1 MSPHMCCSA
10 ALYDL
15 TVITGHFETVRYTVA
30 SVSKDKRILALIL
43 AYCFSSF
50 VEGATGFST
59 PVALAGALLVGVG
72 VPPLQAAAAALM
84 GNTVAVTFGGVGIA
98 VTTLGSVTRLDPEIL
113 GVAITRLIIP
123 ITIIMPFMVV
133 SCVTDSWWEV
143 LAVWPAC
150 LLAGVTHICGMLVI
164 AQYLGVQ
171 TVSILGE
178 CHAPGLPAGQ
188 RSSDCADDGNPAAS
202 VGCRITCICA
212 ALHG

>member
-1 MSPHMCCSA
+1 MPAGMAFLSALNGMLFAIWPVCLILFAAIGTYGAASSSFARSRDPAMPETLTTCLGVLPRLADA

-30 SVSKDKRILALIL
+30 SVSKDKRVLALIL

-98 VTTLGSVTRLDPEIL
+98 GAFTEAAQHPRL
-113 GVAITRLIIP
+113 
-123 ITIIMPFMVV
+123 
-133 SCVTDSWWEV
+133 C
-143 LAVWPAC
+143 C
-150 LLAGVTHICGMLVI
+150 
-164 AQYLGVQ
+164 
-171 TVSILGE
+171 
-178 CHAPGLPAGQ
+178 
-188 RSSDCADDGNPAAS
+188 
-202 VGCRITCICA
+202 
-212 ALHG
+212 